1 MAPSHRTYRLRSD
14 KLKLLKYEKQ
24 QKDTVVGI
32 VFDDNTYGLVRILDS
47 TRPREEILKD
57 AYIILKNSD
66 ILDYTG
72 DVSTLEDL
80 VLPTSKA
87 TFMDVDF
94 YTFTGHVYD
103 QYGDEIF
110 KDITFEVVGTDKA
123 RIENGKLIEEE
134 EVHEETSF
142 FIVAKCGNLEEKQ
155 ERKLYPRPEE
165 PTPKPDMTA
174 TLVKEVANLKIDS
187 IKDKQ
192 INKKLGQEVA
202 NLKIQLMQIKGG
214 K

>member
-1 MAPSHRTYRLRSD
+1 M
-14 KLKLLKYEKQ
+14 KLLKYEKLD
-24 QKDTVVGI
+24 KDTVVGI
-32 VFDDNTYGLVRILDS
+32 VFDDETYGLVRILDS
-47 TRPREEILKD
+47 TRPKEEILKD
-57 AYIILKNSD
+57 AYIILKNSNR
-66 ILDYTG
+66 LDYTG

-80 VLPTSKA
+80 VLPTSKP
-87 TFMDVDF
+87 TFMTVDF
-94 YTFTGHVYD
+94 YNFSGHVYD

-123 RIENGKLIEEE
+123 RIENKKLIEEE
-134 EVHEETSF
+134 VTEETSF

-155 ERKLYPRPEE
+155 ERKLYQRPEE
-165 PTPKPDMTA
+165 PAPQPDMTA

>member
-1 MAPSHRTYRLRSD
+1 M
-14 KLKLLKYEKQ
+14 KLLKYEKLD
-24 QKDTVVGI
+24 KDTVVGI
-32 VFDDNTYGLVRILDS
+32 VFDDETYGLVRILDS

-66 ILDYTG
+66 RLDYEG

-80 VLPTSKA
+80 VLPTSKP
-87 TFMDVDF
+87 TFMTVDF
-94 YTFTGHVYD
+94 YNFTGHVYD

-110 KDITFEVVGTDKA
+110 KDIAFEVVGTNKA
-123 RIENGKLIEEE
+123 KIENKKLIEEE
-134 EVHEETSF
+134 VTEETSF

-174 TLVKEVANLKIDS
+174 TLVKEVANLKIDA

-202 NLKIQLMQIKGG
+202 NLKIKLMKLEGG
-214 K
+214 KN

>member
-1 MAPSHRTYRLRSD
+1 M
-14 KLKLLKYEKQ
+14 KLLKYENLDN
-24 QKDTVVGI
+24 DTIVGI
-32 VFDDNTYGLVRILDS
+32 VFDDETYGLVRILDN
-47 TRPREEILKD
+47 TRPKEEISKD

-66 ILDYTG
+66 RLDYTG

-80 VLPTSKA
+80 VLPTSKP
-87 TFMDVDF
+87 TFMTVDF
-94 YTFTGHVYD
+94 YSFTGHVYD

-123 RIENGKLIEEE
+123 KIENGKFIEEE
-134 EVHEETSF
+134 VTEETSF
-142 FIVAKCGNLEEKQ
+142 FIVAKCDNLEEKQ

-174 TLVKEVANLKIDS
+174 TLVKEVANLKIDA

-202 NLKIQLMQIKGG
+202 NLKIKLMKLEGG

>member
-1 MAPSHRTYRLRSD
+1 M
-14 KLKLLKYEKQ
+14 KLLKYEKLD
-24 QKDTVVGI
+24 KNTVVGI
-32 VFDDNTYGLVRILDS
+32 VFDDDTYGLVRILDS
-47 TRPREEILKD
+47 TRPKEEILKD

-66 ILDYTG
+66 RLNYEG
-72 DVSTLEDL
+72 DVSTLEGL
-80 VLPTSKA
+80 ILSSPKA

-94 YTFTGHVYD
+94 YSFTGHVYD

-110 KDITFEVVGTDKA
+110 KDITFEVVGTDRAK
-123 RIENGKLIEEE
+123 IENGKLIEEE
-134 EVHEETSF
+134 VTEETSF

-155 ERKLYPRPEE
+155 ERKIYPRPEE
-165 PTPKPDMTA
+165 PAPQPDMTA
-174 TLVKEVANLKIDS
+174 TLVKEVANLKIDA

>member
-1 MAPSHRTYRLRSD
+1 M
-14 KLKLLKYEKQ
+14 KLLKYENLD
-24 QKDTVVGI
+24 KDTVVGI
-32 VFDDNTYGLVRILDS
+32 VFDDNTYGLVRILDN
-47 TRPREEILKD
+47 TRPKEEILKD
-57 AYIILKNSD
+57 AYIILKNTD
-66 ILDYTG
+66 RLDYTG

-94 YTFTGHVYD
+94 YGFTGHVYD

-123 RIENGKLIEEE
+123 KIENKKLIEEE
-134 EVHEETSF
+134 VTEETSF
-142 FIVAKCGNLEEKQ
+142 FIVAKCDNLEEKQ

-165 PTPKPDMTA
+165 PTPQPDMTA
-174 TLVKEVANLKIDS
+174 TLVKEVANLKIDA

>member
-1 MAPSHRTYRLRSD
+1 M
-14 KLKLLKYEKQ
+14 KLLKYENLD
-24 QKDTVVGI
+24 KDTIVGI
-32 VFDDNTYGLVRILDS
+32 VFDDETYGLVRILDS
-47 TRPREEILKD
+47 TRPKEEILKD

-66 ILDYTG
+66 RLNYEG

-80 VLPTSKA
+80 MLPTSKA

-94 YTFTGHVYD
+94 YNFSGKVYD

-110 KDITFEVVGTDKA
+110 KDITFEIVGTDKA
-123 RIENGKLIEEE
+123 KIENKKLIEEE
-134 EVHEETSF
+134 VTEETSF
-142 FIVAKCGNLEEKQ
+142 FIVAKCNTLEEKQ
-155 ERKLYPRPEE
+155 ERKLYPRPKE
-165 PTPKPDMTA
+165 PTPQPDMTA

-192 INKKLGQEVA
+192 INKSLVQQVA
-202 NLKIQLMQIKGG
+202 NLKIKLMKLEGG

>member
-1 MAPSHRTYRLRSD
+1 M
-14 KLKLLKYEKQ
+14 KLLKYENLD
-24 QKDTVVGI
+24 KDTIVGI
-32 VFDDNTYGLVRILDS
+32 VFDDETYGLVRILDS
-47 TRPREEILKD
+47 TRPKEEILKD

-66 ILDYTG
+66 RLNYEG

-80 VLPTSKA
+80 VLPTSKP

-94 YTFTGHVYD
+94 YGFSGHVYD

-110 KDITFEVVGTDKA
+110 KDITFEVVGTDKV
-123 RIENGKLIEEE
+123 RIENKKLIED
-134 EVHEETSF
+134 EVAEETSF
-142 FIVAKCGNLEEKQ
+142 FIVAKCENLEEKQ

-165 PTPKPDMTA
+165 PTPKLDMTA

-202 NLKIQLMQIKGG
+202 NLKIKLMKLEGG

>member
-1 MAPSHRTYRLRSD
+1 
-14 KLKLLKYEKQ
+14 LKLLKYEKLER
-24 QKDTVVGI
+24 DTVVGI
-32 VFDDNTYGLVRILDS
+32 VFDDDTYGLVRILDS
-47 TRPREEILKD
+47 TRPKEEILKD

-66 ILDYTG
+66 RLNYEG

-80 VLPTSKA
+80 VLPTSKP
-87 TFMDVDF
+87 TFMTVDF
-94 YTFTGHVYD
+94 YSFSGHVYD

-110 KDITFEVVGTDKA
+110 KDINFEVVGTDKA

-134 EVHEETSF
+134 VQEETSF

-165 PTPKPDMTA
+165 PTPQPDMTA
-174 TLVKEVANLKIDS
+174 TLVKEVANLKIDA

-202 NLKIQLMQIKGG
+202 NLKIKLMKLEGG
-214 K
+214 KN

>member
-1 MAPSHRTYRLRSD
+1 M
-14 KLKLLKYEKQ
+14 KLLKYEKLD
-24 QKDTVVGI
+24 KDTVVGI
-32 VFDDNTYGLVRILDS
+32 VFDDETYGLVRILDS
-47 TRPREEILKD
+47 TRPKDEILKD

-66 ILDYTG
+66 RLNYEG

-80 VLPTSKA
+80 MLPTSKA

-94 YTFTGHVYD
+94 YNFSGKVYD

-110 KDITFEVVGTDKA
+110 KDITFEIVSTDKA
-123 RIENGKLIEEE
+123 KIENKKLIEEE
-134 EVHEETSF
+134 VTEETSF
-142 FIVAKCGNLEEKQ
+142 FIVAKCDTLEEKQ
-155 ERKLYPRPEE
+155 ERKLYPRPVE
-165 PTPKPDMTA
+165 PTPQPDMTA

-202 NLKIQLMQIKGG
+202 SLKIQLMQIKGG

>member
-1 MAPSHRTYRLRSD
+1 M
-14 KLKLLKYEKQ
+14 KLLKYEKL
-24 QKDTVVGI
+24 QKDTIVGI
-32 VFDDNTYGLVRILDS
+32 VFDDETYGLVRILDS
-47 TRPREEILKD
+47 TRPKEEILKD

-66 ILDYTG
+66 RLNYEG
-72 DVSTLEDL
+72 DISTLEDL
-80 VLPTSKA
+80 ALPTSKP
-87 TFMDVDF
+87 TFMTVDF
-94 YTFTGHVYD
+94 YSFTGKVYD

-110 KDITFEVVGTDKA
+110 KDIIFEIAGTDKA

-134 EVHEETSF
+134 VTEETSF

-155 ERKLYPRPEE
+155 ERKLYPRAEE
-165 PTPKPDMTA
+165 PKPQPDMTA
-174 TLVKEVANLKIDS
+174 TLVKEVANLKIDA

-202 NLKIQLMQIKGG
+202 NLKIKLMQLEGG